1 MLGYAGPEGAAIN
14 GDEET
19 VSERL
24 DELAAAGVDVFVGI
38 VSTRPERCLNGAF
51 VAANE
56 GPECPKR
63 TWEGTGM
70 TAETGTALRICP
82 LCEATC
88 GLTLTIVDGS
98 VVGARG
104 DRDDVFSAGF
114 ICPKGA
120 SFGELDNDPDRLT
133 GPLVRREGV
142 LTETSW
148 EEAYAV
154 VADRLG
160 EVIREHGGPS
170 VGVYFGNPS
179 AHTVAGSLYSPLVI
193 RGLGTRQV
201 YSASTLD
208 QMPKH
213 VALGL
218 MFGSPVAFTVP
229 DLDRTDYL
237 VIIGANPLVSNGS
250 LATAPDFPGK
260 LRALRKRGG
269 KLVVIDPARTRTAE
283 LADRHLAPRPG
294 TDAVLLFAIVHALFE
309 EGLVAEDLGGI
320 AQHVNGV
327 DEIRALSDEFA
338 PEAVASHCGISADDI
353 RVLAREIAAAPTAAV
368 YGRMGTSTVEFG
380 AIASWLVDA
389 INILTGNL
397 DRPGGAMFPLGATAP
412 TPRPPKPGRGFRIG
426 RWHSRVSGHPEVM
439 SELPAAAL
447 AEEIDT
453 AGEGQIKAMITIA
466 GNPVLS
472 APDGD
477 RLDRALDSVDFMLSI
492 DPYLNETTRHAD
504 VILPPPPPA
513 QSAHFDFALNNLA
526 VHNNVRY
533 SPPALPLDARPDEPE
548 ILSRIALILYGL
560 APDGDVAL
568 VDDQVIAMTLTKEVA
583 DADSPVAGRAVD
595 ELTAMLAPGPGYER
609 RLDMML
615 RLGPY
620 GDAFGAN
627 PDGLTLERLKA
638 APHGIDLG
646 PLQPRLPEV
655 LRTQTARIELAPEPL
670 IADVARLRDSVGLR
684 EGPFM
689 LIGRRHLRSNNS
701 WMHNVP
707 ALSGGTNRCTLRIHP
722 DDAADLGLSDIAVIK
737 GPGGEL
743 IAPVEVTDAMRRGVV
758 SLPHGWGHDRGG
770 TGQKLAA
777 SQPGV
782 NVNQLNDGTH
792 LDPLSGTAVLNGIP
806 VDIAPAG

>member
-1 MLGYAGPEGAAIN
+1 MSN
-14 GDEET
+14 
-19 VSERL
+19 
-24 DELAAAGVDVFVGI
+24 
-38 VSTRPERCLNGAF
+38 TR
-51 VAANE
+51 
-56 GPECPKR
+56 
-63 TWEGTGM
+63 
-70 TAETGTALRICP
+70 TALRICP

-88 GLTLTIVDGS
+88 GLSLAIVDGR

-104 DRDDVFSAGF
+104 DRDDVFSGGF

-120 SFGELDNDPDRLT
+120 SFAELDNDPDRLS
-133 GPLVRREGV
+133 GPLVRRDGV
-142 LTETSW
+142 LTETTW
-148 EEAYAV
+148 DEAYAV

-179 AHTVAGSLYSPLVI
+179 AHTIAGSLYAPLVV

-237 VIIGANPLVSNGS
+237 VIVGANPLVSNGS

-294 TDAVLLFAIVHALFE
+294 TDAVLLFAIVHVLFE
-309 EGLVAEDLGGI
+309 EGLVEPKFGGI
-320 AQHVNGV
+320 EQYVNGV
-327 DEIRALSDEFA
+327 DEIRALAEEFA
-338 PEAVASHCGISADDI
+338 PEAVATHCGISADDI

-368 YGRMGTSTVEFG
+368 YGRIGTSTVEFG
-380 AIASWLVDA
+380 TVASWLVDV

-412 TPRPPKPGRGFRIG
+412 APRPPKPGRGFRIG
-426 RWHSRVSGHPEVM
+426 RWHSRVSGHPEVL

-453 AGEGQIKAMITIA
+453 PGEGQIKAMITIA

-477 RLDRALDSVDFMLSI
+477 RLDRALDGIDFMLSI

-513 QSAHFDFALNNLA
+513 QSAHYDFALNNLA
-526 VHNNVRY
+526 VHNNARY
-533 SPPALPLDARPDEPE
+533 SPPALPLDGRPDEPE

-560 APDGDVAL
+560 APDGEVTL
-568 VDDQVIAMTLTKEVA
+568 VDDQVIATTLTKEVA
-583 DADSPVAGRAVD
+583 DPDSPVAGRAVD
-595 ELTAMLAPGPGYER
+595 ELTAMLAQGPGYER

-615 RLGPY
+615 RLGREFDSSRW
-620 GDAFGAN
+620 GS
-627 PDGLTLERLKA
+627 E
-638 APHGIDLG
+638 HLG
-646 PLQPRLPEV
+646 QPRLQ
-655 LRTQTARIELAPEPL
+655 RTQVDPVRRRLKPLQGKPVGVGAERVAVRPEPKHHVEAPL
-670 IADVARLRDSVGLR
+670 VA
-684 EGPFM
+684 GP
-689 LIGRRHLRSNNS
+689 
-701 WMHNVP
+701 
-707 ALSGGTNRCTLRIHP
+707 
-722 DDAADLGLSDIAVIK
+722 LGK
-737 GPGGEL
+737 H
-743 IAPVEVTDAMRRGVV
+743 RG
-758 SLPHGWGHDRGG
+758 
-770 TGQKLAA
+770 QF
-777 SQPGV
+777 
-782 NVNQLNDGTH
+782 
-792 LDPLSGTAVLNGIP
+792 
-806 VDIAPAG
+806 VD

>member
-1 MLGYAGPEGAAIN
+1 M
-14 GDEET
+14 
-19 VSERL
+19 S
-24 DELAAAGVDVFVGI
+24 
-38 VSTRPERCLNGAF
+38 
-51 VAANE
+51 
-56 GPECPKR
+56 
-63 TWEGTGM
+63 
-70 TAETGTALRICP
+70 TALRICP
-82 LCEATC
+82 FCEATC
-88 GLTLTIVDGS
+88 GLTLTISDGR
-98 VVGARG
+98 VTAARG

-133 GPLVRREGV
+133 QPLIRRNGV
-142 LTETSW
+142 LTEGTW
-148 EEAYAV
+148 DEAYAV
-154 VADRLG
+154 ITERLG
-160 EVIREHGGPS
+160 AVIGEHGGAS
-170 VGVYFGNPS
+170 VGVYLGNPN
-179 AHTVAGSLYSPLVI
+179 AHTIAGSLYAPLII

-201 YSASTLD
+201 FSASTLD

-218 MFGSPVAFTVP
+218 TFGSPIAFTVP

-237 VIIGANPLVSNGS
+237 MIIGANPLVSNGS
-250 LATAPDFPGK
+250 LATAADFPGK

-269 KLVVIDPARTRTAE
+269 RLTVIDPARTRTAE

-294 TDAVLLFAIVHALFE
+294 TDAALLFAIVHVLFE
-309 EGLVAEDLGGI
+309 EDLVALGGL
-320 AQHVNGV
+320 ADHVTGV
-327 DEIRALSDEFA
+327 EQLRALADEFS
-338 PEAVASHCGISADDI
+338 PEAVAPACGVGADEI
-353 RVLAREIAAAPTAAV
+353 RELARELAAAPTAAV

-380 AIASWLVDA
+380 TIGSWLVDV

-397 DRPGGAMFPLGATAP
+397 DRPGGAMFALGAAAP
-412 TPRPPKPGRGFRIG
+412 APRPPKPGRGFKTG
-426 RWHSRVSGHPEVM
+426 RWASRVSGYPEVL

-477 RLDRALDSVDFMLSI
+477 RLDRALDRVDFMLSI

-513 QSAHFDFALNNLA
+513 RSAHFDVALNNLA
-526 VHNNVRY
+526 VRNNVRY
-533 SPPALPLDARPDEPE
+533 SSPALPTDGRPDEPE
-548 ILSRIALILYGL
+548 ILSRLALILYGIG
-560 APDGDVAL
+560 ADGDPAL
-568 VDDQVIAMTLTKEVA
+568 VDAQVIATTLAKEVA
-583 DADSPVAGRAVD
+583 DTDSPVAGRQVE
-595 ELTAMLAPGPGYER
+595 ELTSMLYDGPGYER

-620 GDAFGAN
+620 GDAFGTK
-627 PDGLTLERLKA
+627 PDGLTMERLKA
-638 APHGIDLG
+638 NPHGIDLG
-646 PLQPRLPEV
+646 PLKPRVPEI
-655 LRTQTARIELAPEPL
+655 LRTPSGRIELAPEP
-670 IADVARLRDSVGLR
+670 IVADVARLREALGRTAGGFL
-684 EGPFM
+684 

-701 WMHNVP
+701 WMHNLP
-707 ALSGGTNRCTLRIHP
+707 ALSGGSNRCTLQIHP
-722 DDAADLGLSDIAVIK
+722 DDAADLGLTDIAVIK

-743 IAPVEVTDAMRRGVV
+743 LAPIEVDDGMRRGVV

-770 TGQKLAA
+770 TGQQLAA
-777 SQPGV
+777 GRPGV

>member
-1 MLGYAGPEGAAIN
+1 MA
-14 GDEET
+14 D
-19 VSERL
+19 
-24 DELAAAGVDVFVGI
+24 
-38 VSTRPERCLNGAF
+38 TR
-51 VAANE
+51 
-56 GPECPKR
+56 
-63 TWEGTGM
+63 
-70 TAETGTALRICP
+70 TALRICP

-88 GLTLTIVDGS
+88 GLTLTISDGR
-98 VVGARG
+98 VTGARG
-104 DRDDVFSAGF
+104 DHEDVFSAGF

-133 GPLVRREGV
+133 QPLVRRDGV
-142 LTETSW
+142 LTEATW
-148 EEAYAV
+148 DEAYAV

-160 EVIREHGGPS
+160 EVIREHGGAS
-170 VGVYFGNPS
+170 VGVYLGNPN
-179 AHTVAGSLYSPLVI
+179 AHTIAGSLYAPLI
-193 RGLGTRQV
+193 SRGLGTRHV

-250 LATAPDFPGK
+250 LATAADFPGK

-269 KLVVIDPARTRTAE
+269 RLVVIDPARTRTAE

-294 TDAVLLFAIVHALFE
+294 TDAALLFAIVHVLFE
-309 EGLVAEDLGGI
+309 EGLVEKDLGGI
-320 AQHVNGV
+320 AEHVNGV
-327 DEIRALSDEFA
+327 DEVRARADEFS
-338 PEAVASHCGISADDI
+338 PEAVASHCGVSADDI
-353 RVLAREIAAAPTAAV
+353 RMLAREIAAAPMAAV
-368 YGRMGTSTVEFG
+368 YGRIGTSTVEFG
-380 AIASWLVDA
+380 TVGSWLVDV

-397 DRPGGAMFPLGATAP
+397 DRPGGAMFPLGATVPA
-412 TPRPPKPGRGFRIG
+412 PRPPKPGRGFRTG
-426 RWHSRVSGHPEVM
+426 RWYSRVSGHPEAL
-439 SELPAAAL
+439 SEFPAAAL

-453 AGEGQIKAMITIA
+453 VGEGQIKAMITIA

-513 QSAHFDFALNNLA
+513 QSAHFDIALNNLA
-526 VHNNVRY
+526 VRNNVRY

-560 APDGDVAL
+560 GPDGDVAL
-568 VDDQVIAMTLTKEVA
+568 VDDQVIATTLTKETA
-583 DADSPVAGRAVD
+583 DPDSPVAGRAVD
-595 ELTAMLAPGPGYER
+595 ELTAMLVQGAGYER

-620 GDAFGAN
+620 GDGFVAN

-646 PLQPRLPEV
+646 PLQPRLPGV
-655 LRTQTARIELAPEPL
+655 LRTPTGRIELAPAPL
-670 IADVARLRDSVGLR
+670 IADVERLRDSVGR
-684 EGPFM
+684 ARDRFV

-707 ALSGGTNRCTLRIHP
+707 ALSGGTNRCTLQIHP
-722 DDAADLGLSDIAVIK
+722 DDAADLGLTDTAVVK

-743 IAPVEVTDAMRRGVV
+743 LAPVEVTDGMRRGVV

-770 TGQKLAA
+770 TGQELAT

-782 NVNQLNDGTH
+782 NVNQLNDGNH

-806 VDIAPAG
+806 VDIAPTG